1 MVLRDESC
9 AYDQPV
15 TSLKDTLRS
24 LRAMQATPP
33 PFDPASAPENPTDLF
48 IDWFESAVSAGAL
61 EPHSMT
67 VSTIGLD
74 GTPDARVVILKDV
87 TDEGWWFASSSLSAK
102 GQQLTA
108 HPSAALSFYWP
119 EVGRAVRLR
128 GPVTTASSEENAN
141 DFRRRSVGA
150 KAVVIGAPQS
160 EPLSGFAESE
170 ASIADARESLERDPQ
185 LVSESWTLWCVRP
198 SSLEF
203 WQSDPDREH
212 IRVLYSLADGHWT
225 SGLLWP

>member
-1 MVLRDESC
+1 ME
-9 AYDQPV
+9 
-15 TSLKDTLRS
+15 
-24 LRAMQATPP
+24 ATPP
-33 PFDPASAPENPTDLF
+33 RFDPADAPEKPIDLF

-61 EPHSMT
+61 EPHAMT
-67 VSTIGLD
+67 LSTVGRD
-74 GTPDARVVILKDV
+74 GVPDARVVILKDL
-87 TDEGWWFASSSLSAK
+87 TDEGWWFASSALSAK
-102 GQQLTA
+102 GLQLSA
-108 HPSAALSFYWP
+108 RPSAALSFYWP

-128 GPVTTASSEENAN
+128 GPVTTAASEENAT
-141 DFRRRSVGA
+141 DFRRRGVGA

-198 SSLEF
+198 SSVEF
-203 WQSDPDREH
+203 WQSDPHRAH
-212 IRVLYSLADGHWT
+212 RRVLYSLVDGRWT